1 MEKNNPISPD
11 FDRLLCEMS
20 ELRSDLKKYTE
31 QVYNLQASTLFA
43 EFRKNCAEVMMKAYR
58 DTGCDA
64 IGRESSDCQNWDRC
78 SNVFGALFD
87 SILTTLNSG
96 ELRPEDIKTVR
107 EKAYLLRSHSSS
119 DRCEACHAEVKKQ
132 LDKQIGM
139 LQSIGVYKET
149 GDISEMIHS
158 LSDEDTAS
166 LFNDALSSPVR
177 VQILKS
183 LYHEGKSFTEL
194 SNLTGLRGG
203 NLLFHLDKLQKSGV
217 IYKEG
222 EYQMSYRGYEVLNT
236 IAQLFRDTSE

>member
-1 MEKNNPISPD
+1 MGKKTPSSPD
-11 FDRLLCEMS
+11 FDRLFSEMS
-20 ELRSDLKKYTE
+20 ELRSDLRKYTE
-31 QVYNLQASTLFA
+31 QVHTLQASTLFA
-43 EFRKNCAEVMMKAYR
+43 EFRKNCAEIMMKAYR
-58 DTGCDA
+58 DSGCDA
-64 IGRESSDCQNWDRC
+64 IGRESSGCQNWERC

-87 SILTTLNSG
+87 SILTALNSG

-107 EKAYLLRSHSSS
+107 EKAYLLRSHASS
-119 DRCEACHAEVKKQ
+119 DRCEACHTEMKKQ

-149 GDISEMIHS
+149 DDISARVLS

-183 LYHEGKSFTEL
+183 LYREGKSFTEL

-217 IYKEG
+217 IYKDG

-236 IAQLFRDTSE
+236 VAHLFRDTPE